1 MSSYTS
7 ERRGLAQFIREARH
21 LVADVGGDIPLQV
34 SVILER
40 LHEIEHLSEEKLA
53 LRLEGRK
60 MLDVGAGQMML
71 QMAYFS
77 AKNDVHGVDFDVI
90 ASGIDV
96 TAYLRMLRMN
106 GAKRVVKTVG
116 RKSLMIDARYRRE
129 LARQMGVS
137 GFPPLRVKQMDVSSL
152 TFPDASFDFVYSLA
166 TFQHLSDPGQALERM
181 TRVLAPGGGLY
192 LDFVLYTSRT
202 GSHDVRFFTGDDED
216 LPLWPQLRPRYEG
229 LVHPNAYL
237 NRLRLPEWNRIF
249 EETMPGFESVLYQP
263 EAAQL
268 EPEAKK
274 LQEQDEL
281 TDYSLEELLTS
292 KVAVLWRKPAV

>member
-21 LVADVGGDIPLQV
+21 LLTDVGRDIPLQV
-34 SVILER
+34 SAILER
-40 LHEIEHLSEEKLA
+40 LHEVEQLSAEKLA
-53 LRLEGRK
+53 LRLERRK

-77 AKNDVHGVDFDVI
+77 AKNDVYGVDFDVI

-96 TAYLRMLRMN
+96 ASYLRMLRTN

-116 RKSLMIDARYRRE
+116 RKSLLIDTRYRRE

-152 TFPDASFDFVYSLA
+152 TFPDASFDFVYALA
-166 TFQHLSDPGQALERM
+166 TFQHLSDPRRALEQM

-192 LDFVLYTSRT
+192 LDFILHTSRT
-202 GSHDVRFFTGDDED
+202 GSHDVRYFTGDDGD
-216 LPLWPQLRPRYEG
+216 LPLWPHLRPRYEG
-229 LVHPNAYL
+229 LVHPNAHL
-237 NRLRLPEWNRIF
+237 NRLRLPEWNQIF
-249 EETMPGFESVLYQP
+249 EETMPGFECVLYQP
-263 EAAQL
+263 EAARL

-281 TDYSLEELLTS
+281 TDYSFEELLTS
-292 KVAVLWRKPAV
+292 KVAALWRKPAV

>member
-1 MSSYTS
+1 
-7 ERRGLAQFIREARH
+7 
-21 LVADVGGDIPLQV
+21 
-34 SVILER
+34 
-40 LHEIEHLSEEKLA
+40 
-53 LRLEGRK
+53 
-60 MLDVGAGQMML
+60 
-71 QMAYFS
+71 
-77 AKNDVHGVDFDVI
+77 
-90 ASGIDV
+90 
-96 TAYLRMLRMN
+96 
-106 GAKRVVKTVG
+106 
-116 RKSLMIDARYRRE
+116 
-129 LARQMGVS
+129 MGVS
-137 GFPPLRVKQMDVSSL
+137 GFPPLRVQQMDVSSI

-166 TFQHLSDPGQALERM
+166 IFQHLSDPGQALEQM

-192 LDFVLYTSRT
+192 LDFVLHTSRT
-202 GSHDVRFFTGDDED
+202 GSHDVRYFTDDDED

-249 EETMPGFESVLYQP
+249 EETMSGFESVLYQP

-274 LQEQDEL
+274 LQKQGEL